1 MKIIDTKP
9 QTLNFFSNIFS
20 KKEHFPTIDFS
31 VFKTDIHCHL
41 IPGIDDGSP
50 DMESSINMIKKY
62 AELGYHKII
71 TTPHIMCDYYK
82 NTPEI
87 ILKGLEDV
95 RNELQKQNI
104 NIELFAAAEYNLDD
118 GLEGLIAKK
127 HLLTFGDNHVLFELP
142 FMNEPQNFQ
151 ETVFNLQM
159 AGYKPVLAHPERYS
173 YWHNNFEKYEELKSR
188 GVLLQLN
195 LLSLAGHYSPQTK
208 KVAEKMVEA
217 NLIDIVGTDCH
228 RLEHLVTIA
237 EHLNSKHF
245 HHLANQVNLMNK
257 SL

>member
-1 MKIIDTKP
+1 MSLFNKIFKSESKLQPIS
-9 QTLNFFSNIFS
+9 LSIFG
-20 KKEHFPTIDFS
+20 
-31 VFKTDIHCHL
+31 TDIHCHL

-50 DMESSINMIKKY
+50 NMESSINMIKKY
-62 AELGYHKII
+62 VELGYQKII

-104 NIELFAAAEYNLDD
+104 NIHISAAAEYNLDD

-127 HLLTFGDNHVLFELP
+127 QLLTFGDNHVLFELP
-142 FMNEPQNFQ
+142 FMSEPQNFQ

-173 YWHNNFEKYEELKSR
+173 YWYNNFEKYDELKSR
-188 GVLLQLN
+188 GILLQLN

-217 NLIDIVGTDCH
+217 DLFDVVGTDCH
-228 RLEHLVTIA
+228 RLEHLITI
-237 EHLNSKHF
+237 EKQLNSKHF
-245 HHLANQVNLMNK
+245 HLIADKKNLLNK
-257 SL
+257 FL

>member
-1 MKIIDTKP
+1 MNLFRKI
-9 QTLNFFSNIFS
+9 
-20 KKEHFPTIDFS
+20 
-31 VFKTDIHCHL
+31 FKSEPKLQPISLSTFGTDIHCHL

-62 AELGYHKII
+62 VELGYQKII

-87 ILKGLEDV
+87 ILKGLENV

-104 NIELFAAAEYNLDD
+104 NIDISAAAEYNLDD
-118 GLEGLIAKK
+118 GLEVLIAKK
-127 HLLTFGDNHVLFELP
+127 QLLTFGDNHVLFELP

-173 YWHNNFEKYEELKSR
+173 YWYNNFEKYDELKSR

-208 KVAEKMVEA
+208 KVAERMVEA
-217 NLIDIVGTDCH
+217 DLIDVVGTDCH
-228 RLEHLVTIA
+228 RLEHLITI
-237 EHLNSKHF
+237 EKQLNSKHF
-245 HHLANQVNLMNK
+245 HLIADKKNLLNK